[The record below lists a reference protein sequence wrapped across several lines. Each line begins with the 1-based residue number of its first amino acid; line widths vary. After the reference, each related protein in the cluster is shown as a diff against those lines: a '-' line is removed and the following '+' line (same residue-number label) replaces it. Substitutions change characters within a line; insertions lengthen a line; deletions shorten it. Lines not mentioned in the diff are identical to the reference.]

1 VPAPVAPQVF
11 TVDESPEALLQKL
24 LAAAPQLAPDIKAEF
39 SKKLQQAG
47 LAVTVTVTST
57 AGGFPELPA
66 ELQKKLGISAGK
78 QLDPERALKM
88 LVALSEFSLAL
99 DQLVWA
105 LWRQMAPKSNIRK
118 EIEFSKLA
126 GPYLGGDPEVS
137 TQLLIQPLERTRK
150 LIAGLLGAIGRAG
163 STYSKKHVARF
174 APEVIEDWAKME
186 KKWSESL
193 EQVCW
198 RKYVQH
204 AKDHATEPAI
214 ENEIQEAITKT
225 AESLIMGRAAN

>member
-1 VPAPVAPQVF
+1 MAPLPVSAPVPVAAEETPD
-11 TVDESPEALLQKL
+11 TLLQKL
-24 LAAAPQLAPDIKAEF
+24 LAAASQLTPETRAEF
-39 SKKLQQAG
+39 AKKLQQAG
-47 LAVTVTVTST
+47 LAVTQT
-57 AGGFPELPA
+57 GGGALPELPP
-66 ELQKKLGISAGK
+66 ELQKKLGLSAGQ
-78 QLDPERALKM
+78 QLDPERVLKM
-88 LVALSEFSLAL
+88 LVAMTEFCLAL

-118 EIEFSKLA
+118 EIEFNKLA

-150 LIAGLLGAIGRAG
+150 LIAGLLGALGRAG
-163 STYSKKHVARF
+163 SIYAKKHVARF

-204 AKDHATEPAI
+204 AKDHSTEPAI
-214 ENEIQEAITKT
+214 ENELQEAITKT
-225 AESLIMGRAAN
+225 AESLITGRAAN